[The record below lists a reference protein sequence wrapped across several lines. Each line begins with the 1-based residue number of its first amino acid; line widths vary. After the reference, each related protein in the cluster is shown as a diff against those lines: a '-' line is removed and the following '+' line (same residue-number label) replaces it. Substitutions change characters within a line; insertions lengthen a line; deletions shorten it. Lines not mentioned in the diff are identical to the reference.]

1 MWKYIVKR
9 ILALIPVLLAIILL
23 IFAIME
29 FTPGDEATMA
39 LGGMASEEA
48 KQEWRDEQGLD
59 KPFLVR
65 YVNYVVDLV
74 KGEMGTSYRTSKAI
88 SSEIG
93 QRLPATGVLAVV
105 SILFALL
112 ISVPVGLISAVRQ
125 NTIFD
130 YTGMVFALLGIA
142 IPSFW
147 LGMLLILLFSLK
159 LGWLPSGG
167 SGTIAQLIMPAFT
180 VGASCAANLARI
192 TRSSMLEVIRQDY
205 IRTAKAKG
213 VPRRRLS

>member
-65 YVNYVVDLV
+65 KNKKEWYNEKETNSRYYIDMCNR
-74 KGEMGTSYRTSKAI
+74 GNRNSYC
-88 SSEIG
+88 
-93 QRLPATGVLAVV
+93 V
-105 SILFALL
+105 
-112 ISVPVGLISAVRQ
+112 
-125 NTIFD
+125 IF
-130 YTGMVFALLGIA
+130 
-142 IPSFW
+142 
-147 LGMLLILLFSLK
+147 
-159 LGWLPSGG
+159 
-167 SGTIAQLIMPAFT
+167 
-180 VGASCAANLARI
+180 
-192 TRSSMLEVIRQDY
+192 
-205 IRTAKAKG
+205 
-213 VPRRRLS
+213 